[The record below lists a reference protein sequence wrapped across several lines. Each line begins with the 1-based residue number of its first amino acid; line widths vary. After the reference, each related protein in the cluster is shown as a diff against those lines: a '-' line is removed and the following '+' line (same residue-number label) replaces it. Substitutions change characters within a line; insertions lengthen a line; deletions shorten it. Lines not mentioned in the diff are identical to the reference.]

1 MPLPDEIQQQLGWSP
16 VPVDDSLAGGPGAGL
31 PPPQA
36 SPSDQFGGLHPAIT
50 QALGWTGPSPTDTPP
65 PGDLP
70 PIPPQ
75 TPPLQLPS
83 SQPQPDPNRP
93 ASPGGGDYR
102 ASTTGERLPPAPPAA
117 VPAPRQPPPSAL
129 PSPDRQLAN
138 AQAQQNRADQT
149 SLGAIQSHADVDRAQ
164 GADELTAFQAHD
176 EAAKRIEA
184 QRAAQQQDYEKT
196 FATKQAYVDSTMKDV
211 DNYKI
216 DQNKYWNDAGIG
228 GHIGWYI
235 GMALSGLGNAF
246 LGMNNPSQ
254 GAAPNAVIGMLQQKM
269 HDNVVAQIDER
280 EQLKEKNARAEHALD
295 KYQQFSQDRM
305 AQTNLLDARNDK
317 MLAQQLLTTAAKYK
331 DPQIQANAQGQAAQ
345 LMQSSTEKA
354 QKAAEFAAGYD
365 TQKRQLAV
373 SQSSNAIAAGHLDLA
388 RLAENRAQKLQDL
401 EYGPGGFKEQE
412 LGIKA
417 ADEQRKAMQAQKN
430 KSATEGVFDPN
441 TGNGLYTEQGKKQLA
456 QADQLEA
463 AARKDPAAAAQAYVQ
478 HLRDQVTTPQGSAQ
492 VDRLEQQIKSDPGTA
507 QQVADGY
514 VTSLRN
520 DAKTTELATIPDKE
534 VRAKVQDTV
543 NYGQQV
549 YSLASEVQDFLKKD
563 PSITDRQAWGS
574 LQAKWG
580 SLIGDEAKYLG
591 ARASSREFDAIS
603 NSILKYNPDSL
614 WFFNPHGRIFGS
626 APTIGQLDGLKNSIK
641 EGVDAQLKG
650 HGVKDGWV
658 PSAPSEAPAATFGG
672 KTAVES
678 GQDEEPGALQR
689 VGGRIIRP
697 IGGYDSFG
705 LRQDAEESALGRT
718 AGKQLADGST
728 VQVSSNVGLDP
739 ADDLKAQSLIKQADS
754 ASNEKRAQIVEQ
766 LANPIV
772 ANNRPSLAAG
782 LLNLVR
788 AQDPSLYE
796 EVLAKLPPL
805 QAKEIRQFDSAR
817 ASIGS
822 PLLPTETK

>member
-16 VPVDDSLAGGPGAGL
+16 VPVDDSFAGGPGAGL

-36 SPSDQFGGLHPAIT
+36 SPSDRFGGLHPAIT

-70 PIPPQ
+70 PMPPQ

-102 ASTTGERLPPAPPAA
+102 ASTTGERLPPAPPPAA
-117 VPAPRQPPPSAL
+117 PVPHQPQAPAL

-138 AQAQQNRADQT
+138 AQAQQNRADQA
-149 SLGAIQSHADVDRAQ
+149 SLGAIQSHADIDRAQ
-164 GADELTAFQAHD
+164 STDELTAFQAHD

-184 QRAAQQQDYEKT
+184 QRDAQQADYTKT
-196 FATKQAYVDSTMKDV
+196 FAMKQAYVDSTMKDV
-211 DNYKI
+211 DNYKV
-216 DQNKYWNDAGIG
+216 DQDKYWNQAGVG
-228 GHIGWYI
+228 QHIGWYI
-235 GMALSGLGNAF
+235 AMALSGLGQA
-246 LGMNNPSQ
+246 LQKESGPNP
-254 GAAPNAVIGMLQQKM
+254 VIGMLQQKM

-373 SQSSNAIAAGHLDLA
+373 SQSNEAIAAGHLALA
-388 RLAENRAQKLQDL
+388 QRAENRAQKLQDL

-430 KSATEGVFDPN
+430 KAATEGVFDPT

-463 AARKDPAAAAQAYVQ
+463 TARKDPAAAAQAYVQ

-520 DAKTTELATIPDKE
+520 DAKTTGLATIPDKE

-563 PSITDRQAWGS
+563 PSLTDRQAWGS

-591 ARASSREFDAIS
+591 ARASSGQFNAIS

-658 PSAPSEAPAATFGG
+658 PSAPSESPAATFGD
-672 KTAVES
+672 KTAIEQGEDAKLGLANRV
-678 GQDEEPGALQR
+678 ALALNNDLVSFFHPLDYKR
-689 VGGRIIRP
+689 VTPEDIQ
-697 IGGYDSFG
+697 
-705 LRQDAEESALGRT
+705 QDAEQNAPQGDTGLSPRDDAT
-718 AGKQLADGST
+718 AQA
-728 VQVSSNVGLDP
+728 
-739 ADDLKAQSLIKQADS
+739 LIKQADS

-766 LANPIV
+766 LANPII

-782 LLNLVR
+782 LLGLVR

-822 PLLPTETK
+822 PLYPSETK